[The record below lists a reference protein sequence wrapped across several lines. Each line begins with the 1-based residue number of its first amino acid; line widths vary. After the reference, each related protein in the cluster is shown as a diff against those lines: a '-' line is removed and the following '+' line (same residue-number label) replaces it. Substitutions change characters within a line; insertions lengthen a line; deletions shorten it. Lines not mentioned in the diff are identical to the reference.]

1 MIKAIRTKR
10 LVATALGATF
20 VAAVALAGCS
30 SKPQDE
36 ATAKYKGPG
45 PAKAGAPGAAGAGGA
60 RPTPK

>member
-1 MIKAIRTKR
+1 M
-10 LVATALGATF
+10 ATALGATF